1 MLNISICTSVAIY
14 LTVFI
19 LLLIRSNHPYILR
32 RSPVLIYISLFGG
45 LIQILVILSIIFLD
59 SKSIIKKYPTNY
71 KWILKLRQS
80 ICLLGHI
87 LLVVPYL
94 LRSYRLYFI
103 FHLDKNWFNQDNY
116 FLKNIHRTKQ
126 RWLLQILFI
135 CLLPWGVAV
144 ALIFRANQGNYLPG
158 CELKDSSMQL
168 QVSECLYVFIS
179 FVEQFSLLISLYSIR
194 NVSDD
199 YKMTKELVWVIILWI
214 ITPVYPYFD
223 ENGFLHATAIFRD
236 YFLMIRTCILPLISS
251 FKIRPRIELITQEM
265 INSCELILQSETGLF
280 YFEKFL
286 LNLQVIQTEDIDC
299 KIAGAE
305 ALDLYMKCEKYLC
318 LPLENEQ
325 ESLFEELK
333 FFGIDHYEDD
343 SGIFIERVKYDL
355 FTILKTEYFPK
366 FVNSM
371 EYYKLKGNVT
381 KQELFI
387 GRILQTSMHSNFL
400 IRYYYGKRFRSTN
413 GIFYS

>member
-1 MLNISICTSVAIY
+1 
-14 LTVFI
+14 
-19 LLLIRSNHPYILR
+19 
-32 RSPVLIYISLFGG
+32 
-45 LIQILVILSIIFLD
+45 
-59 SKSIIKKYPTNY
+59 
-71 KWILKLRQS
+71 
-80 ICLLGHI
+80 
-87 LLVVPYL
+87 
-94 LRSYRLYFI
+94 
-103 FHLDKNWFNQDNY
+103 
-116 FLKNIHRTKQ
+116 
-126 RWLLQILFI
+126 
-135 CLLPWGVAV
+135 
-144 ALIFRANQGNYLPG
+144 
-158 CELKDSSMQL
+158 
-168 QVSECLYVFIS
+168 
-179 FVEQFSLLISLYSIR
+179 
-194 NVSDD
+194 
-199 YKMTKELVWVIILWI
+199 
-214 ITPVYPYFD
+214 
-223 ENGFLHATAIFRD
+223 
-236 YFLMIRTCILPLISS
+236 MIRTCILPLISS